1 MDGRDVRSCVFGDTN
16 NMNFNQTFF
25 KSGFFSIILFYVI
38 GDLVTTYYGLAVG
51 YESNPLMAP
60 LLYSYGFQ
68 ALIVAKIIFL
78 IGLVF
83 VYEKIKL
90 NVIGWKFTK
99 NAVVSLGV
107 FLTVSNTCVIVYG
120 YDLITIFGLIVS

>member
-1 MDGRDVRSCVFGDTN
+1 MFDNIIVRWRHP
-16 NMNFNQTFF
+16 FF

-60 LLYSYGFQ
+60 LLYNYGFQ
-68 ALIVAKIIFL
+68 ALIMVKIVFL

-90 NVIGWKFTK
+90 NVVGWKFTK
-99 NAVVSLGV
+99 NAVISLGV
-107 FLTVSNTCVIVYG
+107 FLTASNACAIVFG
-120 YDLITIFGLIVS
+120 YDLITVFGLISHHVYS

>member
-1 MDGRDVRSCVFGDTN
+1 
-16 NMNFNQTFF
+16 MNFNHPFF

-60 LLYSYGFQ
+60 LLCSYGFQ
-68 ALIVAKIIFL
+68 ALIMVKIVFL

-90 NVIGWKFTK
+90 NVTGWKFTK
-99 NAVVSLGV
+99 NAVISLGV
-107 FLTVSNTCVIVYG
+107 FLTASNACAIVFG
-120 YDLITIFGLIVS
+120 YDLITVFGLIVS

>member
-1 MDGRDVRSCVFGDTN
+1 
-16 NMNFNQTFF
+16 
-25 KSGFFSIILFYVI
+25 VI

-60 LLYSYGFQ
+60 LLYNYGFYT
-68 ALIVAKIIFL
+68 LIMAKIIFL
-78 IGLVF
+78 AWLVI

-90 NVIGWKFTK
+90 NTVGWNFTK